1 MKKIFF
7 LIGIVA
13 IMAACGTSTKPAE
26 TTEPAVEGTVVDSAA
41 VATPDSA
48 AVATPDSA
56 VVAK

>member
-26 TTEPAVEGTVVDSAA
+26 TTETVVEETVVDTTI
-41 VATPDSA
+41 VATPDSIT
-48 AVATPDSA
+48 VTTDS
-56 VVAK
+56 VVVK